1 MLILML
7 EKLKVVERFK
17 SLSDMRVAGLVLVG
31 ILTLLVSWSAIGVI
45 ETNYDLQKEIS
56 KLQQENAVE
65 GLRNEN
71 LKLEN
76 KYLETDTFLELAA
89 RRQFG
94 KAAPG
99 EKVLI
104 VPKQVA
110 LANTI
115 DVPEEKKPEP
125 QVEKEKPWYQ
135 RNLDAWFDF
144 LLHRQD

>member
-1 MLILML
+1 ML